1 MSDILDGSLKSY
13 IDKVASSAGTPGG
26 GNVIAT
32 VNSLAASL
40 MLMSLRI
47 AILKKESDSAE
58 ALKFEQKLLDIKEKS
73 LELAEE
79 DSREFKK
86 VMKYWSEGG
95 KYLEKSLKSSA
106 AVSLKIAQKSVLL
119 IELINSQDL
128 SLYKNIIT
136 DVAISFYFA
145 EATFRG
151 GIANTIINAKLLKS
165 KDNKSEI
172 LKMQTDI
179 EKRYT
184 DLAENLKD
192 KLEIIIK
199 R

>member
-58 ALKFEQKLLDIKEKS
+58 ALKFEQKLFDIKEKS
-73 LELAEE
+73 
-79 DSREFKK
+79 
-86 VMKYWSEGG
+86 
-95 KYLEKSLKSSA
+95 
-106 AVSLKIAQKSVLL
+106 
-119 IELINSQDL
+119 QDL
-128 SLYKNIIT
+128 SSYKNIIT
-136 DVAISFYFA
+136 DVTISFYFA